1 MGCAEL
7 VFILTPTPGMIYPP
21 PPQTLTFGYLAAE
34 AFKQPKPQPPHAAHT
49 PTAGGWGRG
58 WGRGGMVHTLSTRW
72 YWFQAPRS

>member
-7 VFILTPTPGMIYPP
+7 VFILTPTPGMIYLPR
-21 PPQTLTFGYLAAE
+21 PQTLIFGYLAAE

-58 WGRGGMVHTLSTRW
+58 
-72 YWFQAPRS
+72 